1 MENRTVGPY
10 DHCIDS
16 FYHLNCS
23 SPTFSMSER
32 TAALSA
38 ITTLILATVLGN
50 LLIITSIAY
59 FRQLQTR
66 TNIMALS
73 LAVADLLVGLTVMP
87 YSMMKAVYKCWF
99 YGQFFC
105 NLQYFLDYM
114 LTNSSIMHLGCIAYD
129 RYVAIC
135 DPLRYSQR
143 VTNHTVVTMLL
154 ISWFGPALFSSPIL
168 VNFNPE
174 WSRGII
180 EIISCPNQCL
190 FFVSTWL
197 VSVVG
202 VCPYVLSLLTMSY
215 VYARIY
221 VVARR
226 QGRQI
231 SSVSLQVHAQ
241 QQQQQQ
247 QQAEPTN
254 IRQKWAAMKREHSA
268 AKTLGSIIGVYLLSW
283 LPFYMVVLF
292 FPNFQ
297 NSSAAV
303 RITTWIGY
311 ISSAI
316 NPVLYATLNRPFRSA
331 FVAVISC
338 KVLSST
344 RARTM
349 DLSGVK

>member
-10 DHCIDS
+10 DHCVDS

-114 LTNSSIMHLGCIAYD
+114 LTNSSIMHLG
-129 RYVAIC
+129 
-135 DPLRYSQR
+135 SQR
-143 VTNHTVVTMLL
+143 VTNHTVATMLL

-247 QQAEPTN
+247 VEHTN
-254 IRQKWAAMKREHSA
+254 TRQKW
-268 AKTLGSIIGVYLLSW
+268 T
-283 LPFYMVVLF
+283 LF

-338 KVLSST
+338 KMLSST